1 LIGHPGSKGDASE
14 GVWIEML
21 DRYLPKRYQAR
32 VHVVDSL
39 GNFSQQI
46 DVVVCTVADKVIVG
60 SDGGILNPLL

>member
-1 LIGHPGSKGDASE
+1 
-14 GVWIEML
+14 ML